1 MRVAGGIEAQD
12 PVPARSRDALRAI
25 LTICHRVCLS
35 PELRAEW
42 KRHQSR
48 FARGWLTRMYA
59 RRKVIHCVPPP
70 CDHILD
76 DVRTLP
82 QTTQADFEA
91 IAKDIHLVAAALAT
105 PDAAVLSG
113 DNRVAAA
120 IRKVCTDTATATSRV
135 VAHVLWINPVADH
148 MTLHA
153 WMLETGPAQPHWRL
167 GTAPRVRRKST
178 RRGQQ

>member
-1 MRVAGGIEAQD
+1 MRAAGGIDEQD
-12 PVPARSRDALRAI
+12 PVPARSRDALQAI

-35 PELRAEW
+35 PELSAEW

-48 FARGWLTRMYA
+48 FARGWLTQVYA
-59 RRKVIHCVPPP
+59 RRKVIRCDLPP
-70 CDHILD
+70 CGHILD
-76 DVRTLP
+76 DLRIFP
-82 QTTQADFEA
+82 RTTQADFEA
-91 IAKDIHLVAAALAT
+91 IAKDIHLFAAALAT